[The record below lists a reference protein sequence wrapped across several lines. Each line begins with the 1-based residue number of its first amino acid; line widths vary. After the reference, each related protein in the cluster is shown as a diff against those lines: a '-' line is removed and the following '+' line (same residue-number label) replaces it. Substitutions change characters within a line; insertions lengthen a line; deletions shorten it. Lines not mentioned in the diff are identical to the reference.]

1 MMESRFD
8 MNNFE
13 RSLKEHADRFMIVP
27 SERVWK
33 GIYNDLHP
41 GSKWPS
47 LAMGLLMIITLFW
60 MGNNQKSNTEDFSS
74 TDIKTIESSDS
85 ENILVPNFSALSAK
99 TFSIVKDQT
108 PNSEDQDSKA
118 VAPTQDSKVTA
129 PTVTKQAVIAGEQSF
144 NSAKQSYNTESEQNP
159 DLSSVTTPGLLNRF
173 VVPDNNNL
181 INLRQH
187 FNPAQKIS
195 KENMEIII
203 LPVGEENINRQ
214 EINSK
219 IPITNSQLPEPETG
233 DLSETQNLQPSSK
246 AVQQNTL
253 KKKKKNEKIEWIYFV
268 SPAISSVYFRGNNLN
283 MPATLN
289 SGIVINPTSKH
300 QVIHS
305 AKMGFE
311 AGADV
316 NYKLSEKAAL
326 TSGMHITY
334 SGYNITSN
342 FVHPSLTTV
351 TFQDADGNLFVKN
364 YMTQFGNGK
373 GPGKFGI
380 SNYNLQFSIPVGLQW
395 DLWGN
400 DDIKVSVV
408 STIEPFLVLGSKAYI
423 LSGDG
428 NNYVNDP
435 DLIRKINLSGNFGS
449 MISFEGAGV
458 NWHIGPN
465 VRYQILS
472 TYHSIYPIKEHLIN
486 YGLKIGISKRE

>member
-8 MNNFE
+8 INNFE

-60 MGNNQKSNTEDFSS
+60 MGNNQKSNTENFAS
-74 TDIKTIESSDS
+74 TDAKTIKAPDS
-85 ENILVPNFSALSAK
+85 ENSLVLISSVPTAK
-99 TFSIVKDQT
+99 TFSIANDQ
-108 PNSEDQDSKA
+108 PLNSQDQN
-118 VAPTQDSKVTA
+118 SKVVASTI
-129 PTVTKQAVIAGEQSF
+129 TKQSSIAGKQSF
-144 NSAKQSYNTESEQNP
+144 TSAKQPLHSESEQNS
-159 DLSSVTTPGLLNRF
+159 DLSSVTTPGLLNH
-173 VVPDNNNL
+173 VIVPDNNNS
-181 INLRQH
+181 INIRQH
-187 FNPAQKIS
+187 FNPAEKIS
-195 KENMEIII
+195 KENVEIII
-203 LPVGEENINRQ
+203 LPISEENINNLQ
-214 EINSK
+214 IDSK
-219 IPITNSQLPEPETG
+219 IPVATSQLLQPEAG
-233 DLSETQNLQPSSK
+233 DLSENQNLQPSSK
-246 AVQQNTL
+246 TVQQSAL
-253 KKKKKNEKIEWIYFV
+253 KKKKKNEKIEWIYFI

-283 MPATLN
+283 MPSSLN
-289 SGIVINPTSKH
+289 SGIVVNPTSKH
-300 QVIHS
+300 QVIHNS
-305 AKMGFE
+305 KMGFE

-316 NYKLSEKAAL
+316 NYKLNEKTEL
-326 TSGMHITY
+326 TTGMHITY
-334 SGYNITSN
+334 SGYKITSN
-342 FVHPSLTTV
+342 FVHPSLTSV

-364 YMTQFGNGK
+364 YMTHYGNGK
-373 GPGKFGI
+373 GAGKFGI

-395 DLWGN
+395 NLWGN

-408 STIEPFLVLGSKAYI
+408 STIEPFLVLGSRAYV

-435 DLIRKINLSGNFGS
+435 DLIRRMNLSGNFGS

-472 TYHSIYPIKEHLIN
+472 TYHNIYPIREHLIN
-486 YGLKIGISKRE
+486 YGLKIGISKK